1 VVGVTVRIPESL
13 HDVLGEQQ
21 TRPELAMV
29 AAFGMAVTGWI
40 LVAGRDLLVEVPL
53 WRAALAGLLILDVAA
68 GSAANLTRGTNR
80 YYALRPRHRLVFIAV
95 HVHLLAIA
103 WLLEAPL
110 APAAVVWA
118 STMVAALVVN
128 RLSGSSLQTFVGGVG
143 LAVGIVLV
151 VMLTPSMGPPL
162 AAVAA
167 LFLMKVAFAFAVDH
181 YQDSGSQ

>member
-1 VVGVTVRIPESL
+1 MTVRIPEAL
-13 HDVLGEQQ
+13 HEVLGEHQS
-21 TRPELAMV
+21 RLELAMV
-29 AAFGMAVTGWI
+29 ATFGMAVTAWI
-40 LVAGRDLLVEVPL
+40 VVAGRDLLAEVPV

-68 GSAANLTRGTNR
+68 GSVANLTHGTNR

-103 WLLEAPL
+103 WLLGAAL
-110 APAAVVWA
+110 APAVAVWA
-118 STMVAALVVN
+118 YTIPAALMVN
-128 RLSGSSLQTFVGGVG
+128 RLSGSPRQTFAGGVG
-143 LAVGIVLV
+143 VAVGIVIV
-151 VMLTPSMGPPL
+151 VMLTPSLGPPM